1 MTKLQVKHGIA
12 NGTIPS
18 AISDTGATS
27 TAGTLHD
34 PFHTTTV
41 PSTKVFLLPTGGTA
55 HATHLSQLLLDV
67 RAPANQVDLVPDL
80 THTLLSGSKFAE
92 AGYIAV
98 YDKDEVNFYDS
109 DKIHITAT
117 SILQG
122 YRCPRTGLWWVP
134 LRQITRNVNDDT
146 LILDSPCGTK
156 SLNTKYVVPSTEA
169 VHDHLQASIECE
181 QHTILNVYELP
192 SIEQTIR
199 YLHAAAGFPTKITWL
214 AAIRLGNYNTWPLVT
229 VSNVHKHFP
238 Q

>member
-1 MTKLQVKHGIA
+1 MTKLQVKLGIA

-27 TAGTLHD
+27 TVGTLFD
-34 PFHTTTV
+34 PFHTTTE
-41 PSTKVFLLPTGGTA
+41 PSNKVFLLPTGGTA

-67 RAPANQVDLVPDL
+67 RAPANQVDIVP
-80 THTLLSGSKFAE
+80 SKFAD
-92 AGYIAV
+92 AGYTAV
-98 YDKDEVNFYDS
+98 YDKNEVNFYNS
-109 DKIHITAT
+109 DKIHIHAT

-122 YRCPRTGLWWVP
+122 YRCPRTGLWRVP
-134 LRQITRNVNDDT
+134 LQKIIRNINADT
-146 LILDSPCGTK
+146 LILDSPCGMK
-156 SLNTKYVVPSTEA
+156 SRNTRYIVPSTET
-169 VHDHLQASIECE
+169 VRDHLTASIERD

-199 YLHAAAGFPTKITWL
+199 YLHAAAGFPTKTTWL
-214 AAIRLGNYNTWPLVT
+214 AAIRQGNYNTWPLVM